1 MVSSEFLGPF
11 RNGGI
16 GTAYTKLAELLC
28 EAGHDVTLLYTN
40 GRFTVSEPIEHWVTH
55 FRERGMR
62 LMPLPDSPVKLAS
75 ISPNLS
81 ISYRVYLWLRDHD
94 RFDIVHFPEYLGHG
108 YYALAAR
115 RQGLILQ
122 RTSTVVGLHSSTSWT
137 RMANDSLAHTEAE
150 LEDDFLERR
159 SVELADV
166 VWSPG
171 RYMLSWVREQG
182 WDLPNR
188 THVQP
193 YVVPQAELPASGPG
207 ATRPVRE
214 IVFFGRQEV
223 RKGILLFLAAIDR
236 LAQSLEGLQ
245 RPSLVVTLLGKPT
258 VINGQDSEQII
269 GERSRDWPFEVH
281 VLSDRNHE
289 EAIEYLQGAGRL
301 AVMPSLMEN
310 YPNTVLEC
318 LAYQVPFLAS
328 RVGSIPEQIAEEDLE
343 RVCFEPKPDILAER
357 LFRVLSDGTA
367 PARLA
372 FDPDSNK
379 AAWVRWH
386 EQLSCQVVPSHVA
399 PGGTVNPDPVAD
411 PTISVCIAHHN
422 RPDYLRQALR
432 SIVEQ
437 DRAPLDVIVVDDG
450 SPGEEVQRELDAI
463 EREFDFAG
471 RGWRLI
477 RQENRYLGAARNRA
491 AAEARGDFLLFMDDD
506 NMAKP
511 QEIATFATVA
521 RHSGADV
528 ITCLMDMF
536 QGSAAPWFHD
546 DPEPRCLFAGPNP
559 TLSVV
564 FNTFGDANALCRRA
578 AFLEIGG
585 FTEDYGLSNEDW
597 ELFTRFLL
605 RGYRLAV
612 IPEALF
618 WYRIS
623 PTSMIRSNPLRP
635 SLARSLRPHLELI
648 PQLYHPLIEMILG
661 QSLKNR
667 GTPKVLEVV
676 PPLRYR
682 VVDALNA
689 RLKRMALVH
698 RMLKRSARLAFHA
711 RQVMVEAAR
720 RTRRAEESRT
730 KRRQTDFGPN
740 LIRHEGSSTP
750 RPMALKRITFVK
762 GERR

>member
-1 MVSSEFLGPF
+1 MKDPSGGGAPPPGMGDSRVSGYAAGSPSSLGISQLPARPLRICIVSSEFLGPF

-16 GTAYTKLAELLC
+16 GTAYTKLAELLS

-62 LMPLPDSPVKLAS
+62 LVPLPDSPVKLAS
-75 ISPNLS
+75 TSPNLS

-122 RTSTVVGLHSSTSWT
+122 RTSTVVGLHASTSWT
-137 RMANDSLAHTEAE
+137 RMANDSLTHTAAE
-150 LEDDFLERR
+150 MEDDFLERR

-182 WDLPNR
+182 WDLSNR

-245 RPSLVVTLLGKPT
+245 RPSLIVTLLGKPA

-269 GERSRDWPFEVH
+269 GERSQDWPFEVH
-281 VLSDRNHE
+281 VLSDWNHE
-289 EAIEYLQGAGRL
+289 EALEYLQGAGRL
-301 AVMPSLMEN
+301 AVVPSLMEN

-328 RVGSIPEQIAEEDLE
+328 RVGGIPEQIAAEDLD
-343 RVCFEPKPDILAER
+343 RVCFEPRAEILAGR
-357 LFRVLSDGTA
+357 LLEASRQGHA
-367 PARLA
+367 PARLS
-372 FDPDSNK
+372 FDPEQNS

-386 EQLSCQVVPSHVA
+386 EQLPGQVDRHRAAAGPA
-399 PGGTVNPDPVAD
+399 IEPGPAAE

-437 DRAPLDVIVVDDG
+437 DRAPLEVIIVDDG

-471 RGWRLI
+471 QGWRLI
-477 RQENRYLGAARNRA
+477 RQENRYLGAAQSRGGGGAGRLPLVHGRRQRGQA
-491 AAEARGDFLLFMDDD
+491 AGDRDLRHGGTAQRRRRDHLLDGH
-506 NMAKP
+506 
-511 QEIATFATVA
+511 V
-521 RHSGADV
+521 
-528 ITCLMDMF
+528 
-536 QGSAAPWFHD
+536 
-546 DPEPRCLFAGPNP
+546 PR
-559 TLSVV
+559 
-564 FNTFGDANALCRRA
+564 
-578 AFLEIGG
+578 IGG
-585 FTEDYGLSNEDW
+585 
-597 ELFTRFLL
+597 
-605 RGYRLAV
+605 A
-612 IPEALF
+612 
-618 WYRIS
+618 
-623 PTSMIRSNPLRP
+623 
-635 SLARSLRPHLELI
+635 
-648 PQLYHPLIEMILG
+648 
-661 QSLKNR
+661 
-667 GTPKVLEVV
+667 VV
-676 PPLRYR
+676 PR
-682 VVDALNA
+682 
-689 RLKRMALVH
+689 
-698 RMLKRSARLAFHA
+698 
-711 RQVMVEAAR
+711 
-720 RTRRAEESRT
+720 
-730 KRRQTDFGPN
+730 
-740 LIRHEGSSTP
+740 
-750 RPMALKRITFVK
+750 
-762 GERR
+762 